1 MANKR
6 VTELTALDGD
16 DVADND
22 LLMIVDVSDPTM
34 AATGTNKRITV
45 AEFATDSTLGGA
57 FVAKSTL
64 TTDGDMLTRA
74 AGVPARITR
83 ADLAQDSAFS
93 SRYQSAL
100 YKFKSGYY
108 YHSPSQQPDG
118 TIAHGVGDLIAAP
131 FPVHSTMT
139 FDRIGLEV
147 TTSAASGVV
156 RLGIYGDSDGIPGS
170 LILDA
175 GTVDASTTG
184 AKEITISQQLTPG
197 MYYLAAVGQVSSG
210 IVVRARSGGP
220 IMVDTSVRN
229 ANVICFLASGVTGA
243 LSASPT
249 WVLRQNSHG
258 KVYLRAV

>member
-1 MANKR
+1 MAEVK
-6 VTELTALDGD
+6 VSALTALTGANVANGD
-16 DVADND
+16 E
-22 LLMIVDVSDPTM
+22 LYIVDTGSPNVS
-34 AATGTNKRITV
+34 KKIT
-45 AEFATDSTLGGA
+45 
-57 FVAKSTL
+57 
-64 TTDGDMLTRA
+64 
-74 AGVPARITR
+74 
-83 ADLAQDSAFS
+83 ADELAQMPQLS

-108 YHSPSQQPDG
+108 YHSPSLQPDG
-118 TIAHGVGDLIAAP
+118 TISHGVGDLIAAP
-131 FPVHSTMT
+131 FPVHSAMT
-139 FDRIGLEV
+139 FDRIGIEV

-197 MYYLAAVGQVSSG
+197 MYYVASVGQVSSG

-220 IMVDTSVRN
+220 MMVDTSVRN

-249 WVLRQNSHG
+249 WSLRQNSHG